1 MVRRIDMKYKFA
13 DLFCGGG
20 GMSLG
25 LIKAGLEDTVA
36 VDFWDAAK
44 NNYTTYGPL
53 SKSEFLQRNL
63 FNQDEVDDVVNKL
76 NSKHIDILAG
86 GPPCQGFSTLGKRED
101 DDCRNKLV
109 DAYLEIALRVRPKMI
124 IMENV
129 PAIQS
134 MKHSS
139 GLRYPE
145 FAKKYLNENGYNATT
160 VFMEGEKVGLAQSR
174 KRLFLLAI
182 NKDYGGTI
190 ENYDQVIHSVIEKYE
205 SQYTPKT
212 LKDVIYDLPRYES
225 GEGEDIAIYNGK
237 PLYNHTVFK
246 YKADNLARI
255 KSVPYK
261 GGLQDI
267 PDELLSNHL
276 KKMKSGGYGSGG
288 FVKNLYGR
296 LDWEKP
302 SGTIVAGIKK
312 ITCGRFFH
320 PECNRLL
327 TVREAARIQSF
338 PDDYLVKGGMIEQYT
353 IIGNAVPPRFSE
365 VVGQVLVDVFEK
377 YEKEKINEDYLCGLE
392 ASNM

>member
-1 MVRRIDMKYKFA
+1 MFKFA

-25 LIKAGLEDTVA
+25 LISAGMKDTVA
-36 VDFWDAAK
+36 VDFWEAAK
-44 NNYTTYGPL
+44 NNYTTYEPL
-53 SKSEFLQRNL
+53 SHSEFLQLNL
-63 FNQDEVDDVVNKL
+63 FEEENRDKVVEILKKKKIDV
-76 NSKHIDILAG
+76 LAG
-86 GPPCQGFSTLGKRED
+86 GPPCQGFSTLGKREEE
-101 DDCRNKLV
+101 DCRNKLV
-109 DAYLEIALRVRPKMI
+109 DAYLSIALRVLPKMI

-134 MKHSS
+134 MRHSS
-139 GLRYPE
+139 GLKYPE
-145 FAKKYLNENGYNATT
+145 YAKKLLSENGYYATT

-182 NKDYGGTI
+182 NKEHVDEI
-190 ENYDQVIHSVIEKYE
+190 DDFEHAVLSELESIEKNYE
-205 SQYTPKT
+205 RKT
-212 LKDVIYDLPRYES
+212 LRDVIYDLPRYES
-225 GEGEDIAIYNGK
+225 GEGTDIAEVNGM

-246 YKADNLARI
+246 YREDNLRRI
-255 KSVPYK
+255 ECVPYK

-296 LDWEKP
+296 LDWDQP

-312 ITCGRFFH
+312 ITCGRYFH

-327 TVREAARIQSF
+327 TVREAARLQSF
-338 PDDYLVKGGMIEQYT
+338 PDDYIVKGGQIEQYT
-353 IIGNAVPPRFSE
+353 IIGNAVPPRFGE
-365 VVGQVLVDVFEK
+365 VVGKVLT
-377 YEKEKINEDYLCGLE
+377 KIYNKHKRKADK
-392 ASNM
+392 S

>member
-1 MVRRIDMKYKFA
+1 MKYKFA

-25 LIKAGLEDTVA
+25 LIYAGLKDVVA
-36 VDFWDAAK
+36 VDFWEAAQ
-44 NNYTTYGPL
+44 NNYTTYEPL
-53 SKSEFLQRNL
+53 SHSMFMRKNMFSE
-63 FNQDEVDDVVNKL
+63 DDKKDVVEALLNK
-76 NSKHIDILAG
+76 KIDVLAG
-86 GPPCQGFSTLGKRED
+86 GPPCQGFSTLGKREEE
-101 DDCRNKLV
+101 DCRNKLV
-109 DAYLEIALRVRPKMI
+109 DAYLEIALKVKPKMI

-134 MKHSS
+134 MKHES
-139 GLRYPE
+139 GMKYPE
-145 FAKKYLNENGYNATT
+145 YAKALLKKNGYYATT

-182 NKDYGGTI
+182 NKEWVNDVEDFDKEI
-190 ENYDQVIHSVIEKYE
+190 IDEIQRIEKTYRK
-205 SQYTPKT
+205 KT
-212 LKDVIYDLPRYES
+212 LRDVIGDLPRYES
-225 GEGEDIAIYNGK
+225 GEGEDIATYEGK
-237 PLYNHTVFK
+237 TLYNHTVFK
-246 YKADNLARI
+246 YRDDNLARI
-255 KSVPYK
+255 RCVPYN

-276 KKMKSGGYGSGG
+276 RKMKSGGYGSGG

-296 LDWEKP
+296 LDWDKP
-302 SGTIVAGIKK
+302 SGTVVAGIKK

-327 TVREAARIQSF
+327 TVREAARLQSF

-365 VVGQVLVDVFEK
+365 VIGKALVKVFEENK
-377 YEKEKINEDYLCGLE
+377 K
-392 ASNM
+392 

>member
-1 MVRRIDMKYKFA
+1 MKYKFA

-25 LIKAGLEDTVA
+25 LIKAGLVDTVA
-36 VDFWDAAK
+36 VDFWEAAK
-44 NNYTTYGPL
+44 NNYTSYEPL
-53 SKSEFLQRNL
+53 SHSKFMQRNL
-63 FNQDEVDDVVNKL
+63 FNQEEREDVVSTL
-76 NSKHIDILAG
+76 NDEKIDLLAG

-109 DAYLEIALRVRPKMI
+109 DAYLEIALKVKPKMI

-134 MKHSS
+134 MKHES
-139 GLRYPE
+139 GLKYPE
-145 FAKKYLNENGYNATT
+145 YAKKLLRENGYYATT
-160 VFMEGEKVGLAQSR
+160 IFMEGEKVGLAQSR
-174 KRLFLLAI
+174 RRLFLLAI
-182 NKDYGGTI
+182 NQDYVSEIPEYEALVLNKIATI
-190 ENYDQVIHSVIEKYE
+190 ESGYKEVTLREVIG
-205 SQYTPKT
+205 
-212 LKDVIYDLPRYES
+212 DLPRYES
-225 GEGEDIAIYNGK
+225 GQGEDVAEVDGK

-246 YKADNLARI
+246 YREDNLARI
-255 KSVPYK
+255 KCVPYN

-296 LDWEKP
+296 LDWDKP
-302 SGTIVAGIKK
+302 SGTVVAGIKK
-312 ITCGRFFH
+312 ITCGRYFH

-327 TVREAARIQSF
+327 TVREAARLQSF

-365 VVGQVLVDVFEK
+365 VIGAVLTGIYEE
-377 YEKEKINEDYLCGLE
+377 YEKGDDK
-392 ASNM
+392 

>member
-1 MVRRIDMKYKFA
+1 MKFKFA

-25 LIKAGLEDTVA
+25 LIAAGMEDTVA
-36 VDFWDAAK
+36 VDFWEAAK
-44 NNYTTYGPL
+44 KNYTSYKL
-53 SKSEFLQRNL
+53 LEKSDFMQMNL
-63 FNQDEVDDVVNKL
+63 FDIDNRKKVVQKLIEESIDV
-76 NSKHIDILAG
+76 LAG
-86 GPPCQGFSTLGKRED
+86 GPPCQGFSTLGKREE

-109 DAYLEIALRVRPKMI
+109 DAYLEIALDVKPKMI

-134 MKHSS
+134 MKHES

-145 FAKKYLNENGYNATT
+145 YAKRLLTNNGYYATT
-160 VFMEGEKVGLAQSR
+160 IFIEGEKVGLAQSR

-182 NKDYGGTI
+182 NSSYVNEIKDFEEEI
-190 ENYDQVIHSVIEKYE
+190 
-205 SQYTPKT
+205 KT
-212 LKDVIYDLPRYES
+212 LYEQYVENCESKILRDVIFDLPRFES
-225 GEGEDIAIYNGK
+225 GEGADVIEIDGKTIYN
-237 PLYNHTVFK
+237 HSVFS
-246 YKADNLARI
+246 YRSDNLERI
-255 KSVPYK
+255 KCVPYN

-276 KKMKSGGYGSGG
+276 KKMKYGGYGSGG

-296 LDWEKP
+296 LDWDQP

-312 ITCGRFFH
+312 ITCGRYFH

-338 PDDYLVKGGMIEQYT
+338 PDDYLVKGGMVEQYT
-353 IIGNAVPPRFSE
+353 IIGNAVPPKFAE
-365 VVGQVLVDVFEK
+365 CIGTILTTVFNK
-377 YEKEKINEDYLCGLE
+377 YVKDDGYEN
-392 ASNM
+392 